1 MYILFAISS
10 LCFIVLALAVVAI
23 ARYVRSSR
31 ASEHP
36 RHDFAH
42 HLYAA
47 AADQDS
53 RTPRTLTQ
61 QSVNDIAAKR
71 SHQTLHPQATASNR
85 STTSKPF

>member
-23 ARYVRSSR
+23 ARRVRSSR
-31 ASEHP
+31 AAEQP
-36 RHDFAH
+36 QHDFAH

-53 RTPRTLTQ
+53 RTPRNLTQ
-61 QSVNDIAAKR
+61 QSVKNVTAKKSYQTQRLQAAPRNQSTSSKR
-71 SHQTLHPQATASNR
+71 
-85 STTSKPF
+85 F

>member
-10 LCFIVLALAVVAI
+10 LCFIVLALAAVAI
-23 ARYVRSSR
+23 ARHVRSSR

-36 RHDFAH
+36 QHDFAH

-61 QSVNDIAAKR
+61 QRVKDVAAKK
-71 SHQTLHPQATASNR
+71 SPKTLHPQATAGNQ
-85 STTSKPF
+85 STSSKRF